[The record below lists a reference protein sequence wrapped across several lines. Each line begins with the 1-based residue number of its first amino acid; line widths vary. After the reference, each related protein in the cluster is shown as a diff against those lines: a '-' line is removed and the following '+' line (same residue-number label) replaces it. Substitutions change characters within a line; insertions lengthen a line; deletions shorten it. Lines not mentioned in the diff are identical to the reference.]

1 MPLGTNLGV
10 NRKDKGTMVFKSDSK
25 PAANSADEN
34 STLILAAAGAVS
46 PVSEL
51 NAINRVAICKSATV
65 VHVQRN
71 DQIKPENSHRW
82 LMYLVEGSLSL
93 YSGKEEVGVITAR
106 TSEALQPLFLDK
118 GAYQSARTSTVAKI
132 VRFGREQL
140 DILSKEQQKNAVSV
154 MDVHV
159 NDLDNLVFDDI
170 VDAMELRQVSLAVAP
185 DSAHKIFN
193 AYQRVAG
200 IPELA
205 EVIQCDS
212 GLAAHIV
219 NAANKVD
226 ANASESTSSI
236 RGAITRLGVKETQ
249 RSVATLLQ
257 TNTLTPNSEVIANR
271 LTRYVQRTTLCASI
285 VQVLAKELPHL
296 KPEVA
301 MLVALSADIGE
312 LLVLTYANKHAE
324 KFPDDQ
330 SLAAVI
336 ENLRVIL
343 SCWLITSWD
352 YPEEFV
358 DAAHNSRDWYRAHNG
373 EIIYTDLVTAAL
385 LIIQSEMPD
394 SEHSSIPSAGNLLLA
409 RRLQQSGIDLTSPG
423 EIVKAASSRLMGVQ
437 ALLKA
442 S

>member
-1 MPLGTNLGV
+1 
-10 NRKDKGTMVFKSDSK
+10 MVFKSDSK
-25 PAANSADEN
+25 PAASSADEN

-82 LMYLVEGSLSL
+82 LMYLIEGSLSL
-93 YSGKEEVGVITAR
+93 YAGKEEVGVITAR
-106 TSEALQPLFLDK
+106 TAEALQPLFLDK
-118 GAYQSARTSTVAKI
+118 GAYQSARTGTVAKI

-140 DILSKEQQKNAVSV
+140 DILMKEQQKNAVSV

-159 NDLDNLVFDDI
+159 GELDNLVFNDI
-170 VDAMELRQVSLAVAP
+170 VSAMNQRQVSLAVAP

-193 AYQRVAG
+193 AYQHVAG
-200 IPELA
+200 IPQLA
-205 EVIQCDS
+205 EVIQCDT
-212 GLAAHIV
+212 GLATHIV

-226 ANASESTSSI
+226 ANTSESTSSI

-249 RSVATLLQ
+249 RSVAALLQ
-257 TNTLTPNSEVIANR
+257 ANTMTPASEVIANR
-271 LTRYVQRTTLCASI
+271 MTRYVQRTTLCASI
-285 VQVLAKELPHL
+285 VQVLASELPHL

-301 MLVALSADIGE
+301 MLVALTADIGE
-312 LLVLTYANKHAE
+312 LLVLTYANKHAD

-352 YPEEFV
+352 YREEFV
-358 DAAHNSRDWYRAHNG
+358 DAAHNARDWYRAHNG
-373 EIIYTDLVTAAL
+373 EIVYTDLVTAAL

-423 EIVKAASSRLMGVQ
+423 KIISAASARLISVQ
-437 ALLKA
+437 ELLKA
-442 S
+442 G